1 MSILRPYVNDGMPK
15 ATRLK
20 HRYKFWRAAGRTTAW
35 YGTPSGKEVMML
47 RILGSLFVF
56 VALSCAIPPPHQ
68 VTYLQSAVDH
78 ATQDDVAKQLGAP
91 ALTVALTDGGSVWT
105 YRYPTGIA
113 DVGVGTASSRCED
126 LILTFDQRHVLR
138 KWLQQSCSLEPG
150 T

>member
-1 MSILRPYVNDGMPK
+1 MSILRSYVNDGMPK
-15 ATRLK
+15 VMGLK
-20 HRYKFWRAAGRTTAW
+20 HRYKFWRAAGRTRMAW
-35 YGTPSGKEVMML
+35 NAVGKEVMML

-78 ATQDDVAKQLGAP
+78 ATQDDVAKRLGAP

>member
-1 MSILRPYVNDGMPK
+1 M
-15 ATRLK
+15 RLK
-20 HRYKFWRAAGRTTAW
+20 RVRLRSDTHG
-35 YGTPSGKEVMML
+35 YGTLSKEVMML
-47 RILGSLFVF
+47 RILSGLFVL

-68 VTYLQSAVDH
+68 ITYLRSAVDH
-78 ATQDDVAKQLGAP
+78 ATQDDVAQQLGAP
-91 ALTVALTDGGSVWT
+91 AQTVALTNGGSVWT

-138 KWLQQSCSLEPG
+138 KWLQQSCSLQPG